1 MFPTEFLGYLQED
14 NNLNVSFYL
23 NFIFLFQFQLTSH
36 DLQIFY
42 HMIDKQNLIKMKSK
56 HILYILLDD
65 WVYVLH
71 VNVYKS
77 IKLSKFEH

>member
-1 MFPTEFLGYLQED
+1 MSPTEFLGYLQED

>member
-1 MFPTEFLGYLQED
+1 MSLTEFLGYLQED